1 VARVLV
7 ADRIAD
13 SGIELLR
20 QSHEVEVRTGLAEAE
35 LAEALVGV
43 AALVVR
49 SQTQVTRAALAK
61 ANDLR
66 VIARAGV
73 GIDNIDLDAATERG
87 IIVVNAPL
95 ANTVSA
101 AEHAFGLMLAVA
113 RHIPQGDASLRGGAW
128 ERIRFLGVELA
139 GRTLG
144 IVGLGR
150 IGSEVARRARAF
162 EMDLLGYDPFVAAER
177 ARSLGVELVDLGELF
192 ARSDFVTL
200 HTALLDETRGLVNAE
215 LLAKAKPG
223 LRLINAARGALIDE
237 PALLAAVESG
247 QLAGAGIDVFS
258 SEPAVG
264 NVLTTDPRIVVTPHL
279 GASTAE
285 AQDRAALSVV
295 EQVIEVLAGGA
306 ARFAVN
312 APLVD
317 PETMAVIGPYLDAAR
332 LAASVAVQLAP
343 GGLRRARIEYRGE
356 VGTRDVAPLRTAAI
370 VGLLAHV
377 TEETVTLVN
386 AAQLAQAHG
395 LEVDEERGPATEP
408 FANLITVRVYSEGGE
423 ASVAATHT
431 GDGVR
436 IVGIDD
442 YDVELSPRQ
451 APYLLAIENIDRPG
465 AVGQVGTQLG
475 ALAVNI
481 SSMSVA
487 AGAQEH
493 ALMMLGVTRA
503 LTAEELKHVE
513 ALDNVSSVR
522 QVEL

>member
-1 VARVLV
+1 MARVLV
-7 ADRIAD
+7 ADSIAD
-13 SGIELLR
+13 SGVELLR

-35 LAEALVGV
+35 LAEALAGV
-43 AALVVR
+43 SALVVR
-49 SQTQVTRAALAK
+49 SQTQVTRAALAQ
-61 ANDLR
+61 ARELR

-73 GIDNIDLDAATERG
+73 GVDNIDLEAATERG

-113 RHIPQGDASLRGGAW
+113 RHIPEGDATLRAGAW
-128 ERIRFLGVELA
+128 ERGRLLGVELA

-150 IGSEVARRARAF
+150 IGSEVASRARAF
-162 EMDLLGYDPFVAAER
+162 EMRLLGYDPFVAAER
-177 ARSLGVELVDLGELF
+177 ARSLGVELVELVELF

-215 LLAKAKPG
+215 LLAQAKPG

-247 QLAGAGIDVFS
+247 RIAGAGIDVFS

-295 EQVIEVLAGGA
+295 EQVLEVLAGGA

-343 GGLRRARIEYRGE
+343 GGLRRARVEYRGE
-356 VGTRDVAPLRTAAI
+356 VGTHDVTPLRAAAI
-370 VGLLAHV
+370 VGLLARV
-377 TEETVTLVN
+377 TAEAVTVVN
-386 AAQLAQAHG
+386 ASQLAQAHG
-395 LEVDEERGPATEP
+395 LEIDEERGPAVEP

-423 ASVAATHT
+423 ASVTATHT

-436 IVGIDD
+436 IVGIAD
-442 YDVELSPRQ
+442 YEVELSPRQ

-475 ALAVNI
+475 ELAVNI

-487 AGAQEH
+487 AGPHEH

-503 LTAEELKHVE
+503 LTAEELRRVE
-513 ALDNVSSVR
+513 ALDNVYSVR

>member
-1 VARVLV
+1 L
-7 ADRIAD
+7 
-13 SGIELLR
+13 
-20 QSHEVEVRTGLAEAE
+20 
-35 LAEALVGV
+35 
-43 AALVVR
+43 
-49 SQTQVTRAALAK
+49 
-61 ANDLR
+61 
-66 VIARAGV
+66 
-73 GIDNIDLDAATERG
+73 
-87 IIVVNAPL
+87 
-95 ANTVSA
+95 
-101 AEHAFGLMLAVA
+101 
-113 RHIPQGDASLRGGAW
+113 
-128 ERIRFLGVELA
+128 LGVELA

-162 EMDLLGYDPFVAAER
+162 EMELLGYDPFVAAER

-237 PALLAAVESG
+237 PALLAAIESG

-356 VGTRDVAPLRTAAI
+356 VGTHDVAPLRTAAI

-386 AAQLAQAHG
+386 ADQLAQAHG
-395 LEVDEERGPATEP
+395 LEVDEERGPAAEP

-503 LTAEELKHVE
+503 LTDEELQHVE

-522 QVEL
+522 QVAL

>member
-20 QSHEVEVRTGLAEAE
+20 QSHEVEVRTGLAETE

-73 GIDNIDLDAATERG
+73 GIDNIDLEAATERG

-113 RHIPQGDASLRGGAW
+113 RHIPQGDATLRGGAW
-128 ERIRFLGVELA
+128 ERSRFLGVELA

-237 PALLAAVESG
+237 PALLAAVKSG

-356 VGTRDVAPLRTAAI
+356 VGTHDVTPLRTAAI

-386 AAQLAQAHG
+386 ASQLAQEHG
-395 LEVDEERGPATEP
+395 LEVDEERGPAAEP
-408 FANLITVRVYSEGGE
+408 FANLITVHVYSEGGE
-423 ASVAATHT
+423 AAVAATHT